1 MADVIEVDHGYRNVM
16 EALAK
21 LEDLTVEVGIY
32 GKEAKAINRGSPVAK
47 YAGVHEADTA
57 WMRDT
62 WDEQERA
69 HDQMIEALRDRVLRG
84 EDPIELMRQMG
95 EYHKGKFQEKIKRLG
110 LWRKGMMQAHRY
122 KFFSHASILVL
133 PKQKLSPA
141 VSHLDVFRKL
151 RVGLWGFDDNTGS
164 ITSIYTPRPKQ
175 QQILK
180 YGNQAIQIANQVI
193 R

>member
-32 GKEAKAINRGSPVAK
+32 GKEAKALNRGTPVAK

-62 WDEQERA
+62 WDENERA

-95 EYHKGKFQEKIKRLG
+95 EYHKRKFQEKIKRLG
-110 LWRKGMMQAHRY
+110 LWGEGMMHDSLAVRVRDKEARERARQAR
-122 KFFSHASILVL
+122 FERIRR
-133 PKQKLSPA
+133 QKR
-141 VSHLDVFRKL
+141 DEKGWFTK
-151 RVGLWGFDDNTGS
+151 
-164 ITSIYTPRPKQ
+164 
-175 QQILK
+175 
-180 YGNQAIQIANQVI
+180 
-193 R
+193 